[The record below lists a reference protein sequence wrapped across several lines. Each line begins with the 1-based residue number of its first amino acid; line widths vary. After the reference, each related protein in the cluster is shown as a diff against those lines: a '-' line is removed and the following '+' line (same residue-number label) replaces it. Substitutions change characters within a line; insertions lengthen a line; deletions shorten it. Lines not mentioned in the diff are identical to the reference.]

1 MYMYI
6 VYFIRIM
13 YIVRAVHCVFVY
25 CVVPCIVCLCIIW
38 TAPSASHALPP
49 PVTTPPT
56 FLLPFPFLGFLS
68 SGMFDIGNL
77 NVLRVYDASSESGAL
92 KQVST

>member
-1 MYMYI
+1 MYL
-6 VYFIRIM
+6 

-49 PVTTPPT
+49 PVTTYT
-56 FLLPFPFLGFLS
+56 TN
-68 SGMFDIGNL
+68 NL
-77 NVLRVYDASSESGAL
+77 AAFYHF
-92 KQVST
+92 